1 MQKAHDASY
10 NSYWKNLP
18 DITTPIVAE
27 QLNRNELTV
36 DTLDDRIVTFDTTKA
51 DETDML
57 VAFKSVSFDSST
69 GVFTFTKF
77 NNTTVDVNT
86 DLEKIAVNFDY
97 DDDPTSAHYQQLI
110 ITLLDGTVKYIDM
123 SALITQYEFNNS
135 STIAFTVGSGGAISA
150 AVIDGSITEAKLQ
163 PNFLA
168 DCRSER
174 TKAETASSN
183 SEAWAVGQRSGSDV
197 PSTDETYHNNS
208 KYYAGLADDRATDA
222 EQAKQDAEDAVDE
235 IYTALNMVQFT
246 VDFTTGELMYTD
258 DTAYI
263 FTVNET
269 TGNLE
274 WEVQSV

>member
-1 MQKAHDASY
+1 MQKAWSNFA
-10 NSYWKNLP
+10 WENLP
-18 DITTPIVAE
+18 STNTALEADR
-27 QLNRNELTV
+27 LNTMNSALETIDNRVVTY
-36 DTLDDRIVTFDTTKA
+36 DTSKANQTDLLQAVKSISFDDTTG
-51 DETDML
+51 T
-57 VAFKSVSFDSST
+57 FR
-69 GVFTFTKF
+69 FTFF
-77 NNTTVDVNT
+77 NDTYIDINT
-86 DLEKIAVNFDY
+86 DIEKIAVNFDY
-97 DDDPTSAHYQQLI
+97 DDDPTSAHYQNLI
-110 ITLLDGTVKYIDM
+110 ITLDDGTVKYVDL
-123 SALITQYEFNNS
+123 SALITEYEFNS
-135 STIAFTVGSGGAISA
+135 TSTIQVTVALDGSVSFD
-150 AVIDGSITEAKLQ
+150 VKNGSITANKLE
-163 PNFLA
+163 PNYLA
-168 DCRSER
+168 NIQIEVG
-174 TKAETASSN
+174 KAETASSN
-183 SEAWAVGQRSGSDV
+183 SEAWAVGQRGGSDV